1 MAVVPPIPCHLTDAA
16 VGECH
21 PVRVTFTV
29 PLFGPLGGHDVPV
42 FDVSALGFAANTVDQ
57 ARVTRGED
65 RASRPVGAPAVLHDR
80 PVGPHWPISVF
91 VEEYVEV
98 DGKVEHRA
106 TPHVS

>member
-42 FDVSALGFAANTVDQ
+42 FDVSALCFAANTVDQ
-57 ARVTRGED
+57 ARVTRG
-65 RASRPVGAPAVLHDR
+65 RTAHLAPSGHQQCSMIASS
-80 PVGPHWPISVF
+80 GPTGPSPSPL
-91 VEEYVEV
+91 
-98 DGKVEHRA
+98 RS
-106 TPHVS
+106 T

>member
-1 MAVVPPIPCHLTDAA
+1 MAVGSQIPGHVTDAA

-65 RASRPVGAPAVLHDR
+65 RASRL
-80 PVGPHWPISVF
+80 VGPHWPISVF
-91 VEEYVEV
+91 VEEYVEM
-98 DGKVEHRA
+98 DGKIEHRA